1 MQKIVNIISFFI
13 KIKNFEAIIVLIVLL
28 SNIFLISIVNIF
40 YNNFEAINVKKEK
53 KEVIRN

>member
-53 KEVIRN
+53 KGSD